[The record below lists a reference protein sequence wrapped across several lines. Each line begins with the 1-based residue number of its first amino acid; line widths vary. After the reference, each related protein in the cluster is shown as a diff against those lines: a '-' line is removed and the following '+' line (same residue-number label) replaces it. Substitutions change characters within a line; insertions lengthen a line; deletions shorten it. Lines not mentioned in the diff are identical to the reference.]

1 MRSAGLFAVLIGLIL
16 VTGSGCRQ
24 LSTENTDRNRAPE
37 TYLSSAPVDSVAG
50 GGLTRIAHRYRAA
63 WSGSD
68 IDGEV
73 VGFFVAVTE
82 TTVEAATGRPFRLP
96 PPRPTQYR
104 FTTARES
111 LFVFSVLEGRG
122 SDRQHALYVYAVDNQ
137 GRVDATPAVTH
148 FVTRDEHLPTIRFL
162 RAEATGTIYESDGA
176 GGVVP
181 VQYHGLLEDDFEVP
195 AHAPADTIPTG
206 GAAYFAWKGEDEDFG
221 SLITGYLYKLT
232 EGELVRVDSTVTT
245 AEYGTGFGPSPGPI
259 PIGPSTFR
267 VRAIDEA
274 GGTTQP
280 DAVRQV
286 YVNFSPD
293 TWFAGPDPVAL
304 APQLLVDSLGS
315 YLPGDS
321 LGANLPFDFPGNPFG
336 ADTLITL
343 PAERKAM
350 DGLDPPYDPKTGT
363 DREFRPKTF
372 LMGRALLDGRFRWYI
387 AQEGDTV
394 AFGSRLAFRLGGFDR
409 DSPYNVRGGTP
420 DNVFP
425 VLRSG
430 PLNGSPVAF
439 QARLAF
445 KSLTGGAIQQPFTTP
460 FPNID
465 VLDPFG
471 NPTILFHVERV
482 EAVGTGYAQIRA
494 VDGNRTSDG
503 RIGDPILETDGVLSN
518 GELTPAMRSK
528 VLSFLINFQPGLMT
542 LSPMPNEVVDPPSD
556 RLNLMVRATDPDPD
570 PENPPSGNSPFTTM
584 YFAIRA
590 RIYGDTK
597 EEEPGENVGWQ
608 DPVLGYYLPDVTTP
622 GVYPYTAPISLE
634 LVVPSTLPTGPAF
647 LEYEVA
653 DNANRGLAR
662 IIRVK
667 IPIYWRVGP

>member
-16 VTGSGCRQ
+16 VTGSGCRE
-24 LSTENTDRNRAPE
+24 LSTENADRNRAPE
-37 TYLSSAPVDSVAG
+37 TYLSAAPVDSIGTVQG
-50 GGLTRIAHRYRAA
+50 QPPNLTRIAHRYRAN
-63 WSGSD
+63 WSGAD
-68 IDGEV
+68 VDGEV

-96 PPRPTQYR
+96 PPRPSQYK

-111 LFVFSVLEGRG
+111 LFVFSILEGRG

-137 GRVDATPAVTH
+137 GRVDPTPAVTH
-148 FVTRDEHLPTIRFL
+148 FVTRDQNLPTIRFL

-181 VQYHGLLEDDFEVP
+181 VQFHGLLEDDFEVP
-195 AHAPADTIPTG
+195 AHPPADTIPVG
-206 GAAYFAWKGEDEDFG
+206 GAAYFAWKGEDADFA
-221 SLITGYLYKLT
+221 SAITGYLYRLT
-232 EGELVRVDSTVTT
+232 ESELVRVDSTVTT

-259 PIGPSTFR
+259 PVGPSTFR
-267 VRAIDEA
+267 IRAIDEA

-280 DAVRQV
+280 DAVRQI

-304 APQLLVDSLGS
+304 ASHLLVDSLGS

-336 ADTLITL
+336 EDTLQTL

-350 DGLDPPYDPKTGT
+350 DGLDPPFDPGSGT

-372 LMGRALLDGRFRWYI
+372 LMGRTLLDGKFRWYI
-387 AQEGDTV
+387 AQENDTV

-430 PLNGSPVAF
+430 PLNGSPVSF

-445 KSLTGGAIQQPFTTP
+445 QSLTGGAIQQPFTTP
-460 FPNID
+460 FPNVD

-471 NPTILFHVERV
+471 NPTVLFHVERV
-482 EAVGTGYAQIRA
+482 EAVGRGFVQIRA

-503 RIGDPILETDGVLSN
+503 RIGDPVLETDHLS
-518 GELTPAMRSK
+518 TAMRSK
-528 VLSFLINFQPGLMT
+528 VLTFFINHRPGLVT
-542 LSPMPNEVVDPPSD
+542 VSPVENEVLNPPGD
-556 RLNLMVRATDPDPD
+556 RVTLIVRATDPDPD
-570 PENPPSGNSPFTTM
+570 PDNPPSGGSPYTTM

-590 RIYGDTK
+590 RIYS
-597 EEEPGENVGWQ
+597 PSENPADNQGWQ
-608 DPVLGYYLPDVTTP
+608 DPNLGYHLPDVTTP
-622 GVYPYTAPISLE
+622 GVYPYSDPISLE
-634 LVVPSTLPTGPAF
+634 LVVPPDLPTGPAI
-647 LEYEVA
+647 LEYEVV

-662 IIRVK
+662 VIHVK
-667 IPIYWRVGP
+667 VPIYWRVGP